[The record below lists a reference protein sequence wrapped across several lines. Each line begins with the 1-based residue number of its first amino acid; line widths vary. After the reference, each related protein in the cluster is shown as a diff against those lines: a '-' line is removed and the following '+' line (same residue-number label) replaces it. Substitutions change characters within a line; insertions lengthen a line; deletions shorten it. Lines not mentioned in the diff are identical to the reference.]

1 MLKADRTRQPSHNM
15 HGRDQKCL
23 QNICWKTKKENLV
36 RGLWHMWVDD
46 SRMDLKE
53 IRFEGRDWTH
63 LGQERDQQQMFVNTV
78 MNL

>member
-1 MLKADRTRQPSHNM
+1 MSTKCRRTKR
-15 HGRDQKCL
+15 
-23 QNICWKTKKENLV
+23 ENLV
-36 RGLWHMWVDD
+36 RGLWYMWVDD
-46 SRMDLKE
+46 NKMDLKE